1 MFHKLFYFKLT
12 NTVAY
17 LLDFLGTPI
26 TPTDKQVLTDNKTAH
41 TEVMFTHHRLSL
53 EYDQCLFCNSSV
65 GFLSSLPS
73 LLYFYFLMSVILVL
87 SNNIRFCLN
96 KDPMAFLYTFL
107 LTLKRLEISSAE
119 LLSVNVDNP
128 SCAIRSSII

>member
-17 LLDFLGTPI
+17 LLDFLGTLI

-41 TEVMFTHHRLSL
+41 TEVMSTHHRLSL

-96 KDPMAFLYTFL
+96 KDPMAFLYTLL
-107 LTLKRLEISSAE
+107 LTLKRLEISSAG
-119 LLSVNVDNP
+119 LLSVKVDNP

>member
-1 MFHKLFYFKLT
+1 
-12 NTVAY
+12 VAY
-17 LLDFLGTPI
+17 LLDFLGTLI

-41 TEVMFTHHRLSL
+41 TEVMSTHHRLSL

-96 KDPMAFLYTFL
+96 KDPMAFLYTLL
-107 LTLKRLEISSAE
+107 LTLKRLEISSAG

>member
-1 MFHKLFYFKLT
+1 VFLILFYFKLT

-17 LLDFLGTPI
+17 LLDFLGTLS
-26 TPTDKQVLTDNKTAH
+26 TPVDKHVLTENKIAH

-53 EYDQCLFCNSSV
+53 EYNQCLFRNSSV
-65 GFLSSLPS
+65 DLLSSSQS
-73 LLYFYFLMSVILVL
+73 LLCFYFLMSVILVL